1 MNVQE
6 ATNLSINEDEVWTIH
21 NSAGAQLWGKLN
33 YNTVYKGNTHQ
44 NTTTGKNLL
53 DIPDGYTGTSGG
65 VTTTWSNNIATSNAS
80 STSSSTCTLTS
91 TLTFKSNTLPA
102 GTYTFSV
109 QSSTSQYYPI
119 LRLRDTSNTWHNYS
133 ITAGENSVTI
143 TTDYSANAVQL
154 SLGLW
159 TAGTAITNFVTEYP
173 MLEVGSSATS
183 YEPYTGEMPSPNPD
197 YPQTVEVVTGE
208 QTLNISGGTITSEFN
223 IDLGTTELCK
233 IGDYQDYIYKDGDD
247 WYIHK
252 AIKKIVFD
260 DNSDWVKH
268 SSTNGN
274 VFMLPSTGLVGYGY
288 NTGTKAPALMDTDIC
303 IALGTMPDSA
313 YGVFGV
319 MSGQQQLRIFR
330 GEYDAEYTAERLK
343 SEMVGH
349 YIYGALVTPTDTK
362 ITDSTLINSL
372 DAVHEWLTR
381 YGYTY
386 SVGGSL
392 PIIIEQNSLT

>member
-1 MNVQE
+1 MNVQD
-6 ATNLSINEDEVWTIH
+6 ATNLSINEGEVRTIH

-33 YNTVYKGNTHQ
+33 YNTLYKGNTGQ
-44 NTTTGKNLL
+44 DTTTGKNLL

-80 STSSSTCTLTS
+80 STTSSTCSLTS
-91 TLTFKSNTLPA
+91 TLAFKSTTIPA

-119 LRLRDTSNTWHNYS
+119 LRLRDTSNSWHNYS

-173 MLEVGSSATS
+173 MLEAGSSATS

-208 QTLNISGGTITSEFN
+208 QTLSISGGTITGEFN

-233 IGDYQDYIYKDGDD
+233 IGNYQDYIYQGNDG
-247 WYIHK
+247 WYVHK
-252 AIKKIVFD
+252 ATGKREVTSISSIYSLAGSGYIGAQFD
-260 DNSDWVKH
+260 VTDMASNSRMNGYCNILIPMNSPSGATTEGITFGAGNTYVYVILKDSRMA
-268 SSTNGN
+268 SSTVANWN
-274 VFMLPSTGLVGYGY
+274 AWLAS
-288 NTGTKAPALMDTDIC
+288 NTTI
-303 IALGTMPDSA
+303 
-313 YGVFGV
+313 
-319 MSGQQQLRIFR
+319 
-330 GEYDAEYTAERLK
+330 
-343 SEMVGH
+343 
-349 YIYGALVTPTDTK
+349 IYYPLATPTETK
-362 ITDSTLINSL
+362 ITDTTLINSL
-372 DAVHEWLTR
+372 DAVQEWLTR

-386 SVGGSL
+386 SVNGSL